1 MRTATSQTLR
11 EVHTQQSTCTRQR
24 SRARRR
30 KINYGRA
37 TFLSFSLFFFLFVL
51 TNVLTKIYWLTH

>member
-1 MRTATSQTLR
+1 MRTATRQTLR

-24 SRARRR
+24 SRARR
-30 KINYGRA
+30 KVNYGRA

-51 TNVLTKIYWLTH
+51 TNALTKIYWLTH